1 MDIGSK
7 RLIRLLLCFKITNFI
22 IVSAYPSKLIEE
34 AVNQLSR
41 LPGIGRKT
49 ALRLAL
55 HLLREKPEDVEALG
69 NSLIRLRSGILYC
82 ETCHNISDTVI
93 CSICSDKKR
102 DTGQI
107 CVVQDSR
114 DVIAIENTQQYRGLY
129 HVLGGV
135 ISPVEG
141 IGPSDLNIADLAVRI
156 KGGGIREVIMAMPAT
171 IEGDTTN
178 FYIFRQLKAFDLS
191 VTTIARGVSVGNDL
205 EFTDEITLGRSILYR
220 IPYEETRS

>member
-1 MDIGSK
+1 MS
-7 RLIRLLLCFKITNFI
+7 
-22 IVSAYPSKLIEE
+22 VYPSKLIEE

-41 LPGIGRKT
+41 LPGVGRKT

-55 HLLREKPEDVEALG
+55 YLIREKPEDVEALG

-82 ETCHNISDTVI
+82 ESCHNISDTAV
-93 CSICSDKKR
+93 CSICSDQKR
-102 DTGQI
+102 DKGMI

-135 ISPVEG
+135 ISPIEG
-141 IGPSDLNIADLAVRI
+141 IGPSELTITDLVVRI
-156 KGGGIREVIMAMPAT
+156 KAGGIREVIMAMPAT

-178 FYIFRQLKAFDLS
+178 FFIYKQLKDFGLN
-191 VTTIARGVSVGNDL
+191 VTTIARGVSIGNDL
-205 EFTDEITLGRSILYR
+205 EFTDELTLGRSILYR